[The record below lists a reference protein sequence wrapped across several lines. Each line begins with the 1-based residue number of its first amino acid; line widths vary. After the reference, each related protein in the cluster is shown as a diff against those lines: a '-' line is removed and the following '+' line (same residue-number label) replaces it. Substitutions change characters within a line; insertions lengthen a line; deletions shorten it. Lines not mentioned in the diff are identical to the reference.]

1 MADTYV
7 LLQYGADALNAR
19 FRDLEG
25 RAAFTVSPASHNPNL
40 IVKLSRE
47 AVWSQHHPGTM
58 GPDAAYFYFGPSV
71 ASYASVY
78 GAGTPTPS
86 PGYIMYGNNRHSIP
100 MGYMRRQNREGSLSR
115 YFTAQSGKEYKWKI
129 TPHRMEVCVFLSNA
143 VSKASLLI
151 AWPWPRD
158 ALSTCA
164 CSGSTIEGLVVIAPC
179 IACKNTGARGR
190 PRRVLLRRYTPSDS
204 DSNAHSEI
212 AAVPVSVPRVQPDLH
227 PRLTP
232 PQLAEGRTILAVWE
246 LSAPT
251 DEHDARLIIK
261 HAGLAIVTE
270 IMTTLTI
277 NRMSQALGWL

>member
-7 LLQYGADALNAR
+7 LLQYGADAFNAR

-129 TPHRMEVCVFLSNA
+129 TPHRME
-143 VSKASLLI
+143 
-151 AWPWPRD
+151 
-158 ALSTCA
+158 
-164 CSGSTIEGLVVIAPC
+164 
-179 IACKNTGARGR
+179 
-190 PRRVLLRRYTPSDS
+190 
-204 DSNAHSEI
+204 
-212 AAVPVSVPRVQPDLH
+212 
-227 PRLTP
+227 
-232 PQLAEGRTILAVWE
+232 LAEGRTILAVWE

-277 NRMSQALGWL
+277 NRMSQALGWS